1 MLRGIVS
8 LAVLALLI
16 ATGVAVWLAVRP
28 QGSATRADAKHVPSR
43 HKAKAP
49 RRERALRLPAV
60 LPSRTRT
67 VPILMYHRIDVLEP
81 SLPPITHRLTVDPA
95 DFAAQM
101 RWLKRNGFHPVTQLQ
116 LFDAL
121 ERGTRLPSKPVMIT
135 FDDGYRDVYRNASAV
150 LQRLHMPATAYV
162 ITERVGRGGPSFL
175 TWRQLSILE
184 RRGITIGSHTVS
196 HADLTTLDDAHAL
209 AELRDSRA
217 ALERHLGHH
226 VQWFAYPYGSE
237 NERVMAL
244 VRRAR
249 YVLAVTTK
257 AGSTQSAA
265 APLELRRYEI
275 RDTTGVSGLASLM
288 DSIE

>member
-150 LQRLHMPATAYV
+150 LQRLH
-162 ITERVGRGGPSFL
+162 RGRGDAERLPHVDDRLRAEELGAA
-175 TWRQLSILE
+175 E
-184 RRGITIGSHTVS
+184 RRQV
-196 HADLTTLDDAHAL
+196 ADDGACDEPREQQPPAREQRMAVAVEIDLRFGVEVRDGAGGAHPGRLYRGKTTLA
-209 AELRDSRA
+209 S
-217 ALERHLGHH
+217 G
-226 VQWFAYPYGSE
+226 
-237 NERVMAL
+237 
-244 VRRAR
+244 
-249 YVLAVTTK
+249 K
-257 AGSTQSAA
+257 A
-265 APLELRRYEI
+265 
-275 RDTTGVSGLASLM
+275 
-288 DSIE
+288 

>member
-1 MLRGIVS
+1 MSRRAMLRGIVS

-175 TWRQLSILE
+175 TSRQLRPCRHHEGRL
-184 RRGITIGSHTVS
+184 
-196 HADLTTLDDAHAL
+196 HAIRCGAARAAT
-209 AELRDSRA
+209 LRDP
-217 ALERHLGHH
+217 RHDRCQRTRVADGQHRVAVRGSDIGHPH
-226 VQWFAYPYGSE
+226 LF
-237 NERVMAL
+237 
-244 VRRAR
+244 
-249 YVLAVTTK
+249 
-257 AGSTQSAA
+257 
-265 APLELRRYEI
+265 
-275 RDTTGVSGLASLM
+275 
-288 DSIE
+288 